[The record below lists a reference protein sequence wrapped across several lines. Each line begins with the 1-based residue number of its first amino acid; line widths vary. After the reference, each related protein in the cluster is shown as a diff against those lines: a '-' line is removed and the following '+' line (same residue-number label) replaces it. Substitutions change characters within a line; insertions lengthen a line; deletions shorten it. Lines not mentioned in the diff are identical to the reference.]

1 MNKLLGVYMTVLFSI
16 GLGAC
21 SSRQNDYSEFRNL
34 SPSGWIY
41 DDTLS
46 FITDIADSVAT
57 GTLTVAVRHN
67 NNYPYSNLWLGL
79 TRRSGVQTT
88 SRDTLNLRLADIY
101 GRWYGNGFGAT
112 YQYSDT
118 VHGITRLSRGDTI
131 TVRHIMRLDTL
142 PDVEQ
147 LGITFVS
154 TESN

>member
-1 MNKLLGVYMTVLFSI
+1 MNKLLGVYMILLFSI

-21 SSRQNDYSEFRNL
+21 SSRQNDYSEFCNL
-34 SPSGWIY
+34 PPAGWVY
-41 DDTLS
+41 DDTLR
-46 FITDIADSVAT
+46 FITDIADSVAS

-67 NNYPYSNLWLGL
+67 NNYPYSNLWLEL
-79 TRRSGVQTT
+79 TRRSGVDKI
-88 SRDTLNLRLADIY
+88 SRDTVNLQLADIY
-101 GRWYGNGFGAT
+101 GRWYGNGFGAS
-112 YQYSDT
+112 YQFSDT
-118 VHGITRLSRGDTI
+118 VRGITRLFRGDTI